1 MSMKPEERVASQKNR
16 EETRGFEQTTGSEDK
31 RKRSERGGPRLPAV
45 ELDGDS
51 VDAILVRLVASAC
64 THTQATASRD
74 LPSPAQHLS
83 RCARVSWQWY
93 AASLNEDLWRGLL
106 ERRSICGMLVA
117 GREQAKLS
125 YRAMYIRAAT
135 TRILVWGNCGN
146 PRDRASARVRAP
158 TLLGGDGLKGM
169 SIKEVSVGE
178 GYSCAVRSC
187 GALVREALNS
197 NRHELTRRCCSA
209 TRRHDKKLTICLCG
223 LQLTWSGQVL
233 CWGDNSDGQCGL
245 PPAAAAAV
253 SEPTLLALPTGCE
266 EDELSAG

>member
-1 MSMKPEERVASQKNR
+1 MKEFPQQNR
-16 EETRGFEQTTGSEDK
+16 EETWGFSPTTGSEDT
-31 RKRSERGGPRLPAV
+31 RERSERESPRLPAV

-64 THTQATASRD
+64 THAQATASRD
-74 LPSPAQHLS
+74 SPSPAQHLS
-83 RCARVSWQWY
+83 RCARVSRQWY
-93 AASLNEDLWRGLL
+93 AASLNEDLWRGLC
-106 ERRSICGMLVA
+106 RSMCGMLEA

-146 PRDRASARVRAP
+146 HRDSASARVRAP

-187 GALVREALNS
+187 GAVVRQALNS
-197 NRHELTRRCCSA
+197 NRHEPTRRCCSA
-209 TRRHDKKLTICLCG
+209 TSC
-223 LQLTWSGQVL
+223 
-233 CWGDNSDGQCGL
+233 
-245 PPAAAAAV
+245 
-253 SEPTLLALPTGCE
+253 
-266 EDELSAG
+266 